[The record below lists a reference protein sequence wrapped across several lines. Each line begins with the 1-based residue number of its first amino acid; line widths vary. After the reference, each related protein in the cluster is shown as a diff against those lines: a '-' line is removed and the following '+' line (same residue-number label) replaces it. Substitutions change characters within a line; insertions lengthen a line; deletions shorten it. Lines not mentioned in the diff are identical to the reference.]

1 MPSMSICK
9 KGSDMTDPNNDTSD
23 SGDLRGPGEPDALD
37 PEQPHPGAGTAKN
50 IREEQQTQAAGT
62 VPAAYVG
69 SGDPDAEH
77 KPEEAAQDPGTWDD
91 QV

>member
-1 MPSMSICK
+1 MFSRM
-9 KGSDMTDPNNDTSD
+9 KGSAMTDPNTDTQN
-23 SGDLRGPGEPDALD
+23 SGDLRGPGE
-37 PEQPHPGAGTAKN
+37 AKN
-50 IREEQQTQAAGT
+50 IREEQQTQTAGT

>member
-1 MPSMSICK
+1 MFSRM
-9 KGSDMTDPNNDTSD
+9 KGSAVTDPNTDTQN
-23 SGDLRGPGEPDALD
+23 SGDLRGPGDPDARN
-37 PEQPHPGAGTAKN
+37 PQRPHEGAGEAKN
-50 IREEQQTQAAGT
+50 IREEQQTQAAGA

-77 KPEEAAQDPGTWDD
+77 KPEEAVQDPGTWDD